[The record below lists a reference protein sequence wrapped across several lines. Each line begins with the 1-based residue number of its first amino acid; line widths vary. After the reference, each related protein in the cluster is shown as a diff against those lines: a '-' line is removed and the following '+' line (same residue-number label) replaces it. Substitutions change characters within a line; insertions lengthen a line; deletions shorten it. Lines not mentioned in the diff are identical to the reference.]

1 MFELRY
7 DEIRF
12 VINDSMV
19 VVVGWW
25 GGSGGSG
32 DFVNL
37 VIA

>member
-7 DEIRF
+7 DEIRL
-12 VINDSMV
+12 VINDSMGWGG
-19 VVVGWW
+19 VVGW
-25 GGSGGSG
+25 GG

>member
-19 VVVGWW
+19 VVGWW
-25 GGSGGSG
+25 GGGSGGSG

>member
-19 VVVGWW
+19 VVVVGWW
-25 GGSGGSG
+25 WGG

>member
-12 VINDSMV
+12 VINDSM
-19 VVVGWW
+19 GWW
-25 GGSGGSG
+25 GGSGGG